1 MVLTMVA
8 KNEVKNRL
16 RTQLRRQREER
27 YAEHNL
33 LHLLDIPEIK
43 SATTIASYF
52 SIGTEPDTSALN
64 LAIIASGKTLL
75 LPRING
81 QLLDWVQWDGS
92 ESTIAT
98 NGKFSEPIGNPIT
111 SLEEIDLVLV
121 PALAID
127 PDGYRLGQGG
137 GYYDR
142 ALPQMRAWKHGVVY
156 PYERMEHDLP
166 REPWDVPVNS
176 W

>member
-1 MVLTMVA
+1 MAAKADA
-8 KNEVKNRL
+8 KNKL
-16 RTQLRRQREER
+16 RQQLRRQREER

-33 LHLLDIPEIK
+33 LHLLDLPEIA
-43 SATTIASYF
+43 SANVIASYYSF
-52 SIGTEPDTSALN
+52 GHEPNTSELNTALIN
-64 LAIIASGKTLL
+64 SRKVLL

-81 QLLDWVQWDGS
+81 EDLEWAPWDGS
-92 ESTIAT
+92 NAHLQS
-98 NGKFSEPIGNPIT
+98 NGKFTEPTTAAIT
-111 SLEEIDLVLV
+111 DLNLIDFIFV

-142 ALPQMRAWKHGVVY
+142 ALPHMRAWRHGVVFNF
-156 PYERMEHDLP
+156 EKMEHDLP
-166 REPWDVPVNS
+166 REPWDLPVNS